1 MTTNTPTSSYVLVA
15 LADVLETRLNADPET
30 SYVAS
35 LLNDGVEKVLEK
47 IAEESAET
55 IEAATE
61 DDEQHLISEV
71 ADLWFHT
78 MVLLAQKGLR
88 PEQVMAELEKRFG
101 VSGHTEK
108 LSRKARE

>member
-1 MTTNTPTSSYVLVA
+1 MTPESKNSSYVLIA
-15 LADVLETRLNADPET
+15 LADVLETRLNADPES

-35 LLNDGVEKVLEK
+35 LLNDGIEKVLEK

-55 IEAATE
+55 IEAASE

-88 PEQVMAELEKRFG
+88 PEQVLEELEGRFG
-101 VSGHTEK
+101 VSGIIEK
-108 LSRKARE
+108 SSR